1 MEFFSVAQSS
11 EKFIGQIFTTCVVN
25 DVSESQT
32 IGL

>member
-25 DVSESQT
+25 DVVNPKQ
-32 IGL
+32 

>member
-1 MEFFSVAQSS
+1 MEFFSVAQS